1 MSKKPWHTITCQHG
15 PCSSILTTVVIC
27 EEKSC
32 IGMVMNDYEA
42 AYALAISSWLATD
55 SNYAD
60 CI

>member
-1 MSKKPWHTITCQHG
+1 MAYYHMSTW
-15 PCSSILTTVVIC
+15 SMWSILTTVVIC